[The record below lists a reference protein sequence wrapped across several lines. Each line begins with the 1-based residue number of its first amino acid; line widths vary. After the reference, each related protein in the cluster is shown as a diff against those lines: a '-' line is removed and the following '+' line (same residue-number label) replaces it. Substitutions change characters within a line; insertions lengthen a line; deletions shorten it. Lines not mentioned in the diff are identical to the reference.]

1 MRGALLALRFLLE
14 LCALAALA
22 YWGATV
28 DASTVVRVIL
38 AVVTPLLAAV
48 VWGTWVAPRAPRLL
62 DDPIRLIPEFAVF
75 GGAVLRCSAPTGRSL
90 PRSSPYSRSAIG
102 SAWRCCRLSPLAK
115 VLVAV
120 RVAAEEL
127 GETSRLVP
135 G

>member
-1 MRGALLALRFLLE
+1 VGVRGALLALRFLLE

-75 GGAVLRCSAPTGRSL
+75 GGAVLALFGADRPVLATILAVLAVGDRIGLALL
-90 PRSSPYSRSAIG
+90 PA
-102 SAWRCCRLSPLAK
+102 
-115 VLVAV
+115 
-120 RVAAEEL
+120 
-127 GETSRLVP
+127 
-135 G
+135 